1 MAADP
6 RPANDSA
13 PIRPSLFDRAV
24 EAARRDPTPP
34 PAPRAPRPPIDRLS
48 ALLAVAI
55 VATPLLTWGG
65 AAILTARA
73 QDEGRA
79 IARRAA
85 PVMAEQAAAHQAHT
99 LLQQAWRGAP
109 LGTTCESLARALPP
123 DAALLRAERNAAGMI
138 AIEVAALPG
147 FADNLRKLKQLG
159 YTDLVLVG
167 HSAGGLVARH
177 FVEDYP
183 DAGVTKVVQVCTPN
197 GGSFWANFRVGVR
210 KSQRAF
216 LGSLTRDGREQ
227 CLRERGDKRIPPSV
241 DFVCLVG
248 NRAGEGDAHP
258 VPLL

>member
-34 PAPRAPRPPIDRLS
+34 PAPRAPRPPIDRVS

-55 VATPLLTWGG
+55 VAIPLLTWGG

-138 AIEVAALPG
+138 AIEVAAPDPDRLLAALRRDPVLAG
-147 FADNLRKLKQLG
+147 LRATAQARADG
-159 YTDLVLVG
+159 
-167 HSAGGLVARH
+167 
-177 FVEDYP
+177 
-183 DAGVTKVVQVCTPN
+183 
-197 GGSFWANFRVGVR
+197 
-210 KSQRAF
+210 
-216 LGSLTRDGREQ
+216 DGRMRVTLEQ
-227 CLRERGDKRIPPSV
+227 RP
-241 DFVCLVG
+241 
-248 NRAGEGDAHP
+248 
-258 VPLL
+258 